1 VLQTTI
7 VRSCDSA
14 VTQSYP
20 KLTHCAGYNL
30 IGVAFLERR
39 PKSVYFA
46 WIQVVVFML
55 DKEECLLPFWQKYL
69 PPLFLLNIQRN
80 IIEIVIHSAIKLG
93 RQEENVLK

>member
-1 VLQTTI
+1 
-7 VRSCDSA
+7 
-14 VTQSYP
+14 
-20 KLTHCAGYNL
+20 
-30 IGVAFLERR
+30 
-39 PKSVYFA
+39 
-46 WIQVVVFML
+46 ML